1 MKNVYDEYLKE
12 FLDSEETPRPISS
25 FGDENEIRKAIE
37 TEQEKARERISG
49 EYVRRQIDEIMGKH
63 GYKVVHSEL
72 LKEMNEK
79 GQILYGI
86 DDDTAV
92 DVFVSDSSQVTM
104 RVVGIGFDSE
114 ISDEEDEELY
124 KKQCAFCSMHPQIVR
139 ELEMRG
145 VILRTVNHLPPSKKF
160 NKKIKTGTGNSV
172 SSQSR
177 AKKEL
182 KRREQRVKYKGNT
195 AQ

>member
-1 MKNVYDEYLKE
+1 ME
-12 FLDSEETPRPISS
+12 
-25 FGDENEIRKAIE
+25 
-37 TEQEKARERISG
+37 
-49 EYVRRQIDEIMGKH
+49 KH